1 MLKNYSLQMLEI
13 LKSDCDSSIKF
24 YFNNFFLSCHP
35 FKKVTHHCMTKN
47 YINGIIVFLLIGLS
61 SSLKAQNNF
70 FTDKPESLFANTDQK
85 RVIIPEKFRPM
96 QMDVVGMKNF
106 LSTVYSENNFAN
118 RNETPIIE
126 IPMPNGTVAQFHVW
140 ERSVMEAGLEAKFPT
155 IKTYIGQGV
164 TDQSAALV
172 MDMTEMGFHAMVI
185 SSVTGN
191 YYIDPYDLSTVTNY
205 ISYYRRDLAPK
216 QQPFMEEGQILH
228 LDDNPSATG
237 GATTAGKFPTSRCVG
252 TQLRTYRLAVGCSN
266 QYAKAATGLST
277 PTKAQAMAKIVTT
290 VNRVTAVYELEA
302 SIHFNLVSNNDL
314 VVFVNANTDPFS
326 SSNSNAGNLITAS
339 QTQITSLIGSTNFDI
354 GHTFSTGGGGLAGLG
369 VICNDAQK
377 ARGITGSP
385 QPTGDAYDI
394 DYVAHEIGHQ
404 FGGNHTFNAATGSC
418 SGNGASSANAE
429 PGSGTTIM
437 AYAGICT
444 TNNIGSVHQNPGAV
458 GLQGWSDPQFHA
470 GSLAEVY
477 AYSISGVGNSC
488 AVITTTSNVVPVV
501 SVDVA
506 SYTIPISTPFML
518 NGNGSDGNNT
528 GITYSW
534 EQMDVSS
541 SFQNWDA
548 TQTTNSKAP
557 LFRSFAPKTESY
569 RYFPQLD
576 DLVTLSTTPG
586 ERLPTLGRNMSFRM
600 TVRDN
605 NAGNGGTCY
614 ADQLIKVNSTGG
626 AFTVTYPSPG
636 GELWYEGETKT
647 VTWAKGST
655 NLTPFNVANVA
666 IELSI
671 DGGYTYP
678 ITLKASTPNDGSEDI
693 VVTND
698 FTFAARVRVRAIG
711 NVFFNISQNDFTIS
725 PNPVPVKWIDFTGQ
739 KVRNNAV
746 KLNWTVNEI
755 DNHHY
760 VVERSIDGVRFSSIG
775 EVEASTLPGN
785 EHSYSFLDNNPFA
798 SKNYYRIKQV
808 DKNGSYSYS
817 KIISVTIDESLGSW
831 VVYPNPTTDKVN
843 LFCNANYN
851 NMQIEVYDAIG
862 KLIFSQTKE
871 KANKGEVISVSLNN
885 LAKGVYSIKIQAS
898 NAATTTKKVLV
909 Q

>member
-1 MLKNYSLQMLEI
+1 MLKI
-13 LKSDCDSSIKF
+13 LKSDCDPSIKF
-24 YFNNFFLSCHP
+24 YFNIFFLSCHP
-35 FKKVTHHCMTKN
+35 FKKVTPHCMTKN

-61 SSLKAQNNF
+61 SNLKAQNNF
-70 FTDKPESLFANTDQK
+70 FTDKPASLFANTDQK
-85 RVIIPEKFRPM
+85 RVIIPEKFRPI

-106 LSTVYSENNFAN
+106 LSTVYSENNFTN

-126 IPMPNGTVAQFHVW
+126 IPMPNGTVAKFHVW

-155 IKTYIGQGV
+155 IKTYIGQGI

-205 ISYYRRDLAPK
+205 ISYYRKDLAPK
-216 QQPFMEEGQILH
+216 QQPFMEEGQILN
-228 LDDNPSATG
+228 LDDHPSATG
-237 GATTAGKFPTSRCVG
+237 GTTTAGKFPTSRCVG
-252 TQLRTYRLAVGCSN
+252 TQLRTYRLAIGCSN
-266 QYAKAATGLST
+266 QYAKAATGLSS

-302 SIHFNLVSNNDL
+302 SIHFNLVANNDL
-314 VVFVNANTDPFS
+314 VVFVNANTDPFNS
-326 SSNSNAGNLITAS
+326 ANSNANTLITAS
-339 QTQITSLIGSTNFDI
+339 QTQITNLIGSANFDI
-354 GHTFSTGGGGLAGLG
+354 GHTFSTGGGGFAGLG

-394 DYVAHEIGHQ
+394 DYVAHEVGHQ

-444 TNNIGSVHQNPGAV
+444 TNNIGGVHQNPGAV

-477 AYSISGVGNSC
+477 AYSVGGVGNSC
-488 AVITTTSNVVPVV
+488 AVTTTTSNVVPVV
-501 SVDVA
+501 SLDVTTTL
-506 SYTIPISTPFML
+506 TIPISTPFML

-534 EQMDVSS
+534 EQMDVSGT
-541 SFQNWDA
+541 FGNWDA
-548 TQTTNSKAP
+548 TQSTNSKVP
-557 LFRSFAPKTESY
+557 LFRSFPPKTESY

-586 ERLPTLGRNMSFRM
+586 ERLPSVNRNMNFRL

-614 ADQLIKVNSTGG
+614 ADQLVKVSNSGG
-626 AFTVTYPSPG
+626 AFTVTYPNPG

-647 VTWAKGST
+647 VTWAKGNT
-655 NLTPFNVANVA
+655 HLTPFNVANVA

-725 PNPVPVKWIDFTGQ
+725 PNPVPVKWIDFTGV

-746 KLNWTVNEI
+746 KLNWKVSEI

-785 EHSYSFLDNNPFA
+785 EHSYAFLDNSPFA

-862 KLIFSQTKE
+862 KLIYSQTKE

-885 LAKGVYSIKIQAS
+885 LAKGVYSIKIQAN

>member
-1 MLKNYSLQMLEI
+1 MTKTLKFY
-13 LKSDCDSSIKF
+13 CYFSIKSF
-24 YFNNFFLSCHP
+24 FDIFFLSCHP

-61 SSLKAQNNF
+61 NNLKAQNNF
-70 FTDKPESLFANTDQK
+70 FTDKSESLFTTTDQK
-85 RVIIPEKFRPM
+85 RVIVPEKSRPI
-96 QMDVVGMKNF
+96 QMDLVGMKNF
-106 LSTVYSENNFAN
+106 LSTVFSENNFAN

-155 IKTYIGQGV
+155 IKTYIGQGI
-164 TDQSAALV
+164 TDKSAALV

-205 ISYYRRDLAPK
+205 ISYYRRDLAPR
-216 QQPFMEEGQILH
+216 QPFMEDGEILH

-237 GATTAGKFPTSRCVG
+237 GTTTSGKFPTSRCIG

-266 QYAKAATGLST
+266 QYAKAATGLSS
-277 PTKAQAMAKIVTT
+277 PTKAQALAKIVTT

-302 SIHFNLVSNNDL
+302 SIHFNLVANNDL
-314 VVFVNANTDPFS
+314 IVFVNANTDPFS
-326 SSNSNAGNLITAS
+326 SSNSNATSLITAS
-339 QTQITSLIGSTNFDI
+339 QTQITNLIGSTNFDI

-394 DYVAHEIGHQ
+394 DYVAHEMGHQ

-418 SGNGASSANAE
+418 SGNGVSSANAE

-458 GLQGWSDPQFHA
+458 GNLGWSDPQFHA

-477 AYSISGVGNSC
+477 AYSISGAGNSC
-488 AVITTTSNVVPVV
+488 AVITTTSNVVPVA

-518 NGNGSDGNNT
+518 NGNGSDANNT

-557 LFRSFAPKTESY
+557 LFRSFAPKEESY

-586 ERLPTLGRNMSFRM
+586 ERLPTLARNMSFRM

-605 NAGNGGTCY
+605 NVGNGGTCY
-614 ADQLIKVNSTGG
+614 ADQLVKVNATGG

-655 NLTPFNVANVA
+655 NLAPFNVANVA

-711 NVFFNISQNDFTIS
+711 NVFFNISQNDFTIV
-725 PNPVPVKWIDFTGQ
+725 PNPVPVKWIDFTGV

-760 VVERSIDGVRFSSIG
+760 VVERSIDGNKFSSIG
-775 EVEASTLPGN
+775 EVLASTVAGN
-785 EHSYSFLDNNPFA
+785 EHSYSFLDNSPFA

-862 KLIFSQTKE
+862 KLIYSQTKE

-885 LAKGVYSIKIQAS
+885 LAKGVYSIKIQAN

>member
-1 MLKNYSLQMLEI
+1 
-13 LKSDCDSSIKF
+13 
-24 YFNNFFLSCHP
+24 
-35 FKKVTHHCMTKN
+35 MTKN

-61 SSLKAQNNF
+61 NSLKAQNNF
-70 FTDKPESLFANTDQK
+70 FTDKPESLFANSDQK
-85 RVIIPEKFRPM
+85 RVIIPNKFRPI
-96 QMDVVGMKNF
+96 QMDLIGMKNF
-106 LSTVYSENNFAN
+106 LSTVNKEENFAS
-118 RNETPIIE
+118 RNETPIME
-126 IPMPNGTVAQFHVW
+126 IPMPNGTVAKFHVW
-140 ERSVMEAGLEAKFPT
+140 ERSVMESGLEAKFPT
-155 IKTYIGQGV
+155 IKTYIGQGI
-164 TDQSAALV
+164 TDKTASLV
-172 MDMTEMGFHAMVI
+172 MDMTEMGFHAMVM
-185 SSVTGN
+185 SNVTGN
-191 YYIDPYDLSTVTNY
+191 YYIDPYDLSTTTNY
-205 ISYYRRDLAPK
+205 TSYFRKDLSPTYK
-216 QQPFMEEGQILH
+216 FVEEGQILN
-228 LDDNPSATG
+228 LVNPNPNGVSE
-237 GATTAGKFPTSRCVG
+237 KFPTSQCIG
-252 TQLRTYRLAVGCSN
+252 GALRTYRIAVGCSN
-266 QYAKAATGLST
+266 QYAKAATGKT
-277 PTKAQAMAKIVTT
+277 APTKAQALAKIVTT

-314 VVFVNANTDPFS
+314 IVFVSATGDPFS
-326 SSNSNAGNLITAS
+326 SSNSNASNLIVAS
-339 QTQITSLIGSTNFDI
+339 QTQITNIIGSSNFDI

-369 VICNDAQK
+369 VVCDDAQK

-437 AYAGICT
+437 AYAGICDI
-444 TNNIGSVHQNPGAV
+444 NNVGSIHLNPGAV
-458 GLQGWSDPQFHA
+458 GNQGWSDPQFHA

-477 AYSISGVGNSC
+477 AFSRNNGGNSC
-488 AVITTTSNVVPVV
+488 AVITTNTNVAPTANAGL
-501 SVDVA
+501 D
-506 SYTIPISTPFML
+506 YTIPVSTPFIL
-518 NGNGSDGNNT
+518 TGIGSDANGDA
-528 GITYSW
+528 ITFSW
-534 EQMDVSS
+534 EQMDVGS
-541 SFQNWDA
+541 SFGNWNA
-548 TQTTNSKAP
+548 TQASKTP
-557 LFRSFAPKTESY
+557 LFRSFPPTLSPS
-569 RYFPQLD
+569 RYFPQISD
-576 DLVTLSTTPG
+576 VVTASTSVG
-586 ERLPTLGRNMSFRM
+586 ERLPTLARNMNFRL

-605 NAGNGGTCY
+605 HAGSGGSCF
-614 ADQLIKVNSTGG
+614 DDMKVVVNTTGG
-626 AFTVTYPSPG
+626 AFTVTSQLSGSDIWNP
-636 GELWYEGETKT
+636 GETKT
-647 VTWAKGST
+647 ITWSKGST
-655 NLTPFNVANVA
+655 DLAPFNVTNVI

-671 DGGYTYP
+671 DGGYTFP
-678 ITLKASTPNDGSEDI
+678 TVLIASTPNDGSQDI
-693 VVTND
+693 VVPNNNPTN
-698 FTFAARVRVRAIG
+698 FARVRVRALNNI
-711 NVFFNISQNDFTIS
+711 FYNISQVDFTITGT
-725 PNPVPVKWIDFTGQ
+725 VPVKWIDFTGI
-739 KVRNNAV
+739 KVRNNVV

-760 VVERSIDGVRFSSIG
+760 VVERSIDGDKFSSIG

-785 EHSYSFLDNNPFA
+785 EHSYSFLDNSPFA

-817 KIISVTIDESLGSW
+817 KIISVTIDEPLGSW